1 MTAIRVEILA
11 AALQVSIVAVRKQ
24 FAVGKLPAPDATETA
39 RRTRGTPT
47 AMAWRLDTLQRWNPS
62 VAARC
67 TAIQQALADHPLT
80 AAVTPKRRGG
90 NAQTDWRLSG
100 MATL

>member
-47 AMAWRLDTLQRWNPS
+47 AMAWRLDTLQRWNPA
-62 VAARC
+62 VATRC
-67 TAIQQALADHPLT
+67 AAIQRALAEYPLT
-80 AAVTPKRRGG
+80 DQAA
-90 NAQTDWRLSG
+90 
-100 MATL
+100 